1 MKLRRDRTSNAL
13 INIDEEGYKRARLR
27 KQLQRKNTRTE
38 HQQQSLE
45 IRVVE
50 LEKRLEK
57 LERKLQAETVK
68 TEIEKE

>member
-1 MKLRRDRTSNAL
+1 MKLKRDRTSNAL

-45 IRVVE
+45 IRVAE

-68 TEIEKE
+68 AEIGKE